1 MGISPVTNPKH
12 PLKKPEYP
20 ATPRRSS
27 LAEAYTWVS
36 RIMSCSITMVLP
48 GIAGYYLDA
57 YFGTSM
63 WNISGWIIG
72 PILGF
77 YQLLAITKES
87 TQQQESQQSN
97 KRELDK

>member
-1 MGISPVTNPKH
+1 MTDPKH
-12 PLKKPEYP
+12 PIKKPEYP

-36 RIMSCSITMVLP
+36 RIMSCSLTMVLP
-48 GIAGYYLDA
+48 GIAGRYLDA
-57 YFGTSM
+57 HFETSM
-63 WNISGWIIG
+63 WEISGWIIG

-87 TQQQESQQSN
+87 TRKQESQQST
-97 KRELDK
+97 KQELDK